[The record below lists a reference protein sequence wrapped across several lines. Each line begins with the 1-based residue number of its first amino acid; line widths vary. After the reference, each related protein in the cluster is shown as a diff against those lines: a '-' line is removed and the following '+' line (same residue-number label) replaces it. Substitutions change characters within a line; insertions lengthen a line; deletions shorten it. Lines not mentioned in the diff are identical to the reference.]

1 MASLIWT
8 RLPVSHGRTKRTGYK
23 PPVLSVRFV
32 RAYQMA
38 PICPICPI
46 CPVPRYWGGW

>member
-8 RLPVSHGRTKRTGYK
+8 RLSVSHGRTKRTGYK

-32 RAYQMA
+32 RATNG
-38 PICPICPI
+38 PDLSDLSDLSDS
-46 CPVPRYWGGW
+46 PVLG